1 MTDPEERAVV
11 IETQARIRR
20 APKYPAFMI
29 VGGGIGAIVTF
40 ILTMLYPS
48 DPNVGFAALFGY
60 FALYGVTAGVVL
72 GALLALFVDR
82 FLLRRA
88 KDATIELTVVEAPPV
103 EGEIED

>member
-1 MTDPEERAVV
+1 MTDPEERAIVT
-11 IETQARIRR
+11 ETQARIRR

-40 ILTMLYPS
+40 ILTMLFPS